1 MMKSFLVKTQDVYR
15 SSYIWNMVGSMLNA
29 FQSVIFLMIIT
40 RVVGLTEAGIFTIAY
55 ADANLYHCIC

>member
-40 RVVGLTEAGIFTIAY
+40 RVVGLTDPTLPKIYI
-55 ADANLYHCIC
+55 